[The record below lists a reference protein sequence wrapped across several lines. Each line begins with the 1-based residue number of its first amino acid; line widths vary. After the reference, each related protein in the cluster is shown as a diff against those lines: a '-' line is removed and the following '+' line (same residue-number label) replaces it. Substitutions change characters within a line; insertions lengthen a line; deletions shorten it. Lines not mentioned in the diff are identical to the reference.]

1 MATQMPSSSLRE
13 DWSDEQ
19 WVAEWIG
26 RQGARAAQRNRQF
39 AMQRAMLPF
48 ATDAPF
54 AYLNVGSGPGPFDAL
69 VLRRYPKARA
79 ILVDISPLMLER
91 AAQLLGPMADRAR
104 YVQADLSSRD
114 WPAALISSGEEI
126 NAVMSCIAIHNL
138 REPALIRAVYAD
150 CFQLL
155 SDGGVF
161 FNFDYVRMAAPQ
173 LHALAAWAASDE
185 DSGLTPGGGGSGMPG
200 TVEEQVGWL
209 REAGFAPADCF
220 YREFRVALFGGCKG
234 ALRVPSAR

>member
-13 DWSDEQ
+13 DWSDER

-26 RQGARAAQRNRQF
+26 RQDARTAQRNRQF
-39 AMQRAMLPF
+39 VMLRAMLPF
-48 ATDAPF
+48 ATDDSF
-54 AYLNVGSGPGPFDAL
+54 AYVNVGSGPGPFDEL
-69 VLRRYPKARA
+69 VLRRYPRARA
-79 ILVDISPLMLER
+79 ILVDVSPLMLER
-91 AAQLLGPMADRAR
+91 AAQLLGPMAERAR
-104 YVQADLSSRD
+104 FVQADLSSRS
-114 WPAALISSGEEI
+114 WAAALDGEEV

-138 REPALIRAVYAD
+138 REPALIRSVYAD
-150 CFQLL
+150 CYRLL

-173 LHALAAWAASDE
+173 LHALAAWAGSDQE
-185 DSGLTPGGGGSGMPG
+185 GGFAPGGGGSGMPG
-200 TVEEQVGWL
+200 SADEQVAWL
-209 REAGFAPADCF
+209 REAGFSPADCF